1 MYVPSTTTTSTSTS
15 TLSSN
20 STTESLHTDPNIVL
34 PIRRGEFVMIRG
46 PSGGGK
52 TSLLNII
59 GTLDTPTDGTLK
71 LFQHIISQPSD
82 YILHNKYQQQQKS
95 VTQRVWRCCTCP
107 CRTVTNIITWP
118 LRYGWEYINGSRKR
132 RRGRWIQQKD
142 ITSTDTTIDDDDD
155 INTDYEQNE
164 VDRDNFL
171 SQLRLNRIGFVF
183 QSFNLLPTL
192 SALENVELPL
202 SLAGIVT
209 KKIDRHKKV
218 LSLLSLVG
226 LEERANHLPSE
237 LSGGEQ
243 QRVAIARSLA
253 NNPDLLLLDEPTGD
267 LDTRNTVIIMDLLL
281 KINQEKQMTCVM
293 TTHNPDLE
301 CYADRIIYI
310 ADGRIVGQVINTVQT
325 KLDYETY
332 AQYLHRQE
340 DDDDEDTDDEQSNIS
355 AQPNEVSMN
364 PLLSPETS
372 ESKKDK

>member
-1 MYVPSTTTTSTSTS
+1 M
-15 TLSSN
+15 
-20 STTESLHTDPNIVL
+20 DPDNTVL

-59 GTLDTPTDGTLK
+59 GTLDTPTEGTLK
-71 LFQHIISQPSD
+71 LFRHTISKPSD
-82 YILHNKYQQQQKS
+82 YVLDQNQQIRNKS
-95 VTQRVWRCCTCP
+95 VRQRVWRCCTCP
-107 CRTVTNIITWP
+107 CRMVTNILITP
-118 LRYGWEYINGSRKR
+118 LRYGWEYINGSSRKR
-132 RRGRWIQQKD
+132 RRGRWIIQEN
-142 ITSTDTTIDDDDD
+142 TTISSNSSQGDNNPMNISSPSDEDENDD
-155 INTDYEQNE
+155 NTNYEQTE
-164 VDRDNFL
+164 LDRDNFL
-171 SQLRLNRIGFVF
+171 SQLRLHRIGFVF

-192 SALENVELPL
+192 SAMENVELPL
-202 SLAGIVT
+202 ALAGRIKT
-209 KKIDRHKKV
+209 KLERHKKA

-281 KINQEKQMTCVM
+281 KINQDKQMTCVM

-310 ADGRIVGQVINTVQT
+310 ADGRIVGQVLNTVQT
-325 KLDYETY
+325 PLDFETY
-332 AQYLHRQE
+332 AQYLHRHE
-340 DDDDEDTDDEQSNIS
+340 DEDEDEEDNTEEDSMNT
-355 AQPNEVSMN
+355 ETVSSSLN
-364 PLLSPETS
+364 PLLSNENT